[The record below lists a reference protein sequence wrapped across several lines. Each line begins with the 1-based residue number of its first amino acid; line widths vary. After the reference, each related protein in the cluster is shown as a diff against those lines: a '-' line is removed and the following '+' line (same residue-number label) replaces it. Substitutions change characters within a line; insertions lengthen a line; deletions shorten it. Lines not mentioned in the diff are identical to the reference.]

1 MGCSISCPLQGGC
14 SNPLGEEASLSFFLT
29 LIFSLAAE
37 GEWCCEMRGWGKRKE
52 SDLGDKMVGQSAV
65 GFSGKDRA
73 ESDKKH
79 SVLIVEIS
87 IVLDSLLRLFT

>member
-1 MGCSISCPLQGGC
+1 
-14 SNPLGEEASLSFFLT
+14 
-29 LIFSLAAE
+29 
-37 GEWCCEMRGWGKRKE
+37 MRGWGKRKE